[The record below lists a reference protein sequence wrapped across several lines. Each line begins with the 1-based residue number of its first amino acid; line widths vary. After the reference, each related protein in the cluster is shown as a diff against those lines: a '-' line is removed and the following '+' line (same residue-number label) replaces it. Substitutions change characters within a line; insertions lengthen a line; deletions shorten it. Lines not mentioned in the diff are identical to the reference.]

1 MREKRWLL
9 CFLVAMCCSIMLRH
23 TAMRVTAKRQNGNIE
38 SEWSLN

>member
-9 CFLVAMCCSIMLRH
+9 TVMLRH

>member
-9 CFLVAMCCSIMLRH
+9 TVAVVLCYAIQ
-23 TAMRVTAKRQNGNIE
+23 RVTAKRQNGNIE